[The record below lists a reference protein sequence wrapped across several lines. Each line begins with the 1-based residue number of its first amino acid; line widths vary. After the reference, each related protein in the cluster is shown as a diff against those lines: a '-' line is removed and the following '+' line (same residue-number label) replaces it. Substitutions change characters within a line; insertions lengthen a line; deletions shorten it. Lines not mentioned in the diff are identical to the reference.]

1 MDAGGNPASRWAA
14 LRELVEIEG
23 WLELGLYDDAAKAL
37 NDLAPAFKSTVE
49 FCKLWVR
56 IYAATK
62 AWSNVELMCQTL
74 LANAPGD
81 SFTILHAA
89 EAQHQQGH
97 SGEAFLALKR
107 GENSFTGRGSAQYFY
122 ALARYACA
130 INSVTVACSVL
141 GMAIDIDPSIKIR
154 ALGDAELERVWTEL
168 QDY

>member
-1 MDAGGNPASRWAA
+1 LQVVGAG
-14 LRELVEIEG
+14 L
-23 WLELGLYDDAAKAL
+23 
-37 NDLAPAFKSTVE
+37 
-49 FCKLWVR
+49 C
-56 IYAATK
+56 ATK
-62 AWSNVELMCQTL
+62 AWSNVELMCATL
-74 LANAPGD
+74 IKHAPPD

-107 GENSFTGRGSAQYFY
+107 GENSFNGGGNVQYFY

-141 GMAIDIDPSIKIR
+141 GMAIDIDSSIKMKALNDPDLKR
-154 ALGDAELERVWTEL
+154 AWTDL